1 MPSAT
6 AGIGVIVHNWP
17 CSMLREEQHTAH
29 RLHSLAR
36 YTCMVGDGTVLKLQL
51 FLALPPSFPSSP
63 LLSCVPYGS
72 YMLNAAGHIIERGR
86 EREGGT
92 LLLQGGRNNRQHSRP
107 QSHDPHRGN
116 CLLHRGLRRNAPCYF
131 ADVIEILNGLGKI
144 QTIQS
149 PEPKGTKCLWTWP
162 SGKSRVHGLRVEEE
176 GEGKGGDG

>member
-36 YTCMVGDGTVLKLQL
+36 YTCMVGDGAEVATLSR
-51 FLALPPSFPSSP
+51 PPSLLPFLPS
-63 LLSCVPYGS
+63 LILCAIWKLHAKCG
-72 YMLNAAGHIIERGR
+72 GTHHR